1 MIIEEALQTLREDPT
16 SPDAWE
22 SVVLEVY
29 QPLLAYVA
37 SLLFS
42 FRIAAAEDS
51 AHDIV
56 HDVLIAFYDRWPK
69 SNAIIKSGA
78 ALTAYLR
85 TSCRNLLIDRYR
97 HEQHAEQFV
106 DFLSLKFK
114 DAFQESDPYTSILL
128 GEIVEMLPPDC
139 ASLIKEFINQSLSPA
154 EIAEKMGIPPATF
167 YSRWYRCIARAKVI
181 FSESMK
187 KKGGDKR

>member
-1 MIIEEALQTLREDPT
+1 MIVEEALQTLRKDPRNAA
-16 SPDAWE
+16 AWE

-42 FRIAAAEDS
+42 FRITSAGDS

-56 HDVLIAFYDRWPK
+56 HEVLISFYDRWPK
-69 SNAIIKSGA
+69 SKAIIDSSS

-85 TSCRNLLIDRYR
+85 TSCRNLLVDRYR

-106 DFLSLKFK
+106 DFLTLRFK

-128 GEIVEMLPPDC
+128 GEIIEMLPPDC
-139 ASLIKEFINQSLSPA
+139 ASLLKEFVSHDLSPA
-154 EIAEKMGIPPATF
+154 EIAEKIGIPTATF
-167 YSRWYRCIARAKVI
+167 YSRWYRCINRAKTI
-181 FSESMK
+181 FSRNVE
-187 KKGGDKR
+187 KKGSNKR